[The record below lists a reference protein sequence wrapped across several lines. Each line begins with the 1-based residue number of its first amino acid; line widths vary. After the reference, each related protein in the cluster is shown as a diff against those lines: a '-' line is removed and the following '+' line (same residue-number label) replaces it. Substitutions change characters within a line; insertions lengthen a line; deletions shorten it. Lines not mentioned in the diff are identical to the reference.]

1 MYLHLC
7 LYIYIYSIYIY
18 IYIHTVIGSR
28 PHTDSNFQPPS
39 GFPKAHGAFS
49 PSRHQVVDCTNW
61 SIYSRAQ
68 DERSAGPNGGVGK
81 HQAQKDGP
89 RPAKYFMSDR
99 AQIKTMASTSTR

>member
-1 MYLHLC
+1 MK
-7 LYIYIYSIYIY
+7 
-18 IYIHTVIGSR
+18 GSR

-89 RPAKYFMSDR
+89 RPAKYFMSGR